1 MDDRTLLALS
11 VLGCAAIVGA
21 TVAAAFGGPIP
32 HELSG
37 LAVSVAGFI
46 MGHAFGRAVSR
57 SRPNGNGTVDARST
71 RQGGGTG
78 EADRPR

>member
-11 VLGCAAIVGA
+11 VLGCAAIIGA
-21 TVAAAFGGPIP
+21 TIAAAFGGPIP

-46 MGHAFGRAVSR
+46 MGHALGRVSAR
-57 SRPNGNGTVDARST
+57 SRQNGNGTMDARST
-71 RQGGGTG
+71 RQGGATG